1 MPSQIRTVSV
11 IGAGDIGRPVLEF
24 VEESAAF
31 RRGRIL
37 TRNGKEDTSNIDT
50 FLSSPCDL
58 IIDCAG
64 PRALKA
70 YGLACI
76 AAADVWTVGAAALA
90 DDALRLRLEEAA
102 NASGTTL
109 HLFCPW
115 VAGIAPVCSGEIKRL
130 ELHVCRPGL
139 GTGWRGP
146 LREAVSLFPNEL
158 NFAVAAALSGP
169 GIDAT
174 LVQLDDKPQHAIEAV
189 TYTSVGTFRS
199 SLTLDLSGRHA
210 TAEAIIAALER
221 WNQPV
226 KYG

>member
-1 MPSQIRTVSV
+1 MTTKQWSRKMRSQHDLQNGIRRTKTT
-11 IGAGDIGRPVLEF
+11 P
-24 VEESAAF
+24 
-31 RRGRIL
+31 
-37 TRNGKEDTSNIDT
+37 
-50 FLSSPCDL
+50 
-58 IIDCAG
+58 
-64 PRALKA
+64 
-70 YGLACI
+70 YGNH
-76 AAADVWTVGAAALA
+76 T
-90 DDALRLRLEEAA
+90 
-102 NASGTTL
+102 
-109 HLFCPW
+109 
-115 VAGIAPVCSGEIKRL
+115 RL

-139 GTGWRGP
+139 GTTWRGT